1 MTGDAGGD
9 AMHRKV
15 LDSALDTQIEEK
27 RELFIDTLMKVF
39 GIQIIL

>member
-9 AMHRKV
+9 AMRRKV
-15 LDSALDTQIEEK
+15 LHSALDTQIEEK
-27 RELFIDTLMKVF
+27 QELFIDTLIQVF